1 MLFPSGL
8 YGNVDFAVA
17 SCFKRTSSQS
27 VQYIRHLSS
36 LIPAYFKT
44 MWSSIDHL
52 VTMEAPNKRH
62 FSNRPVVVNTV
73 SKWKPS
79 QRHGSP
85 FQVFFLLAGCPS
97 YSWRPNK
104 QLHSVSPPSYKLYDN
119 NNHMSSSALVLKPIF
134 WQMHRTWP
142 LTLASSICGLF
153 PLVGTFFP
161 FFQYKPTKSS
171 LPQTSLLTLIVGLRL
186 RVFF

>member
-1 MLFPSGL
+1 MEMLTLLSPPVLNGPPHSLFNIYDISHHWYQHISKQCGRASTILWLWKLQIKDIFQTGL
-8 YGNVDFAVA
+8 WWWTLSQNENRA
-17 SCFKRTSSQS
+17 SVMVLLFK
-27 VQYIRHLSS
+27 
-36 LIPAYFKT
+36 F
-44 MWSSIDHL
+44 
-52 VTMEAPNKRH
+52 
-62 FSNRPVVVNTV
+62 
-73 SKWKPS
+73 
-79 QRHGSP
+79 
-85 FQVFFLLAGCPS
+85 FFLLAGCPS